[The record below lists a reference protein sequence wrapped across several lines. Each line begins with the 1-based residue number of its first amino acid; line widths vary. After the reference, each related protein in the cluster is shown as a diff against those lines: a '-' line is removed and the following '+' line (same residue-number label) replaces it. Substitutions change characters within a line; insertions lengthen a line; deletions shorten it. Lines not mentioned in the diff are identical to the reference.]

1 MTNKRQVAN
10 IIPKALWS
18 KSNLGRGHSTAFPF
32 AHFLCSNNEIAR
44 SSSRLTWQ
52 NPQKHMAQQGSKET
66 KGAAESG
73 VGFRLWVKHP
83 GHLQQEDVGH
93 HIEKGLVLQILR

>member
-1 MTNKRQVAN
+1 
-10 IIPKALWS
+10 
-18 KSNLGRGHSTAFPF
+18 
-32 AHFLCSNNEIAR
+32 
-44 SSSRLTWQ
+44 
-52 NPQKHMAQQGSKET
+52 MAQQGSKET